1 MPYTLTPDTGIDA
14 NAENID
20 YIKDHVDTGDR
31 WVLNFGPQHPATHT
45 TLRLVLELDGE
56 RVARCTPHIGYLHSG
71 FEKLA
76 EHLDYNQYVT
86 IVSRMNYLSSISN
99 GICWHHTV
107 EKLFGIEISTKCK
120 VLRTIMAELGRIQ
133 DHLLCVGA
141 AGLDVGA
148 ITGFLYCFNPREHIY
163 DIMDYASGQRFHP
176 DWSRVGGIVKE
187 IPDEEVFVRMV
198 KKFLHGVLEEA
209 IGDLMN
215 LVERNRIFMDRT
227 QGIGVIT
234 HDEAIAYSATGPVAR
249 GSGVRRDL
257 RKDEPY
263 LCYADNWDGNGAK
276 AVDFDVPIARDG
288 DAYCRFLVRVE
299 EIKQSIRIID
309 QLIDQI
315 PEGPTDVFADEKMT
329 KPPKGEVYGSIEGLI
344 QHFELIMTNRG
355 WDAPIGEVYGA
366 HETANGELGYYIVGD
381 GSKCSW
387 RAKTRPPSFINY
399 SLVAKML
406 EGHML
411 ADTVA
416 VIGSLN
422 IVAGELDR

>member
-1 MPYTLTPDTGIDA
+1 
-14 NAENID
+14 
-20 YIKDHVDTGDR
+20 
-31 WVLNFGPQHPATHT
+31 
-45 TLRLVLELDGE
+45 
-56 RVARCTPHIGYLHSG
+56 
-71 FEKLA
+71 
-76 EHLDYNQYVT
+76 
-86 IVSRMNYLSSISN
+86 
-99 GICWHHTV
+99 
-107 EKLFGIEISTKCK
+107 KLFGIEISTKCK

-187 IPDEEVFVRMV
+187 IPDEEVFARMV

-209 IGDLMN
+209 IEDLMN

-227 QGIGVIT
+227 QGIGVLT

-276 AVDFDVPIARDG
+276 AVEFDVPIATDG

-366 HETANGELGYYIVGD
+366 NETANGELGYYVVGD
-381 GSKCSW
+381 GTKCSW
-387 RAKTRPPSFINY
+387 RAKTRAPSFVNY
-399 SLVAKML
+399 SLVAKMI

-411 ADTVA
+411 ADMVA